1 MENEETEFQTVKVT
15 THDFT
20 VECDN
25 SLESEHG
32 ERSGKRIKEDTI
44 WTKSPLKKLETTL
57 ESEGCRLKYSKKS
70 ENSILNT
77 TSPIETSTQQR
88 TCRDKTLSHNIN
100 SNNKHAHTS
109 TNKPRRKFLLK
120 KSAHANT
127 IEKTN
132 YAKKESNNVK
142 FMNKQCE
149 SSNDESDIEVFNV
162 AKFRENKKNNN
173 RIKNKTILL
182 SSDEETTTVDN
193 SSHKNKFMFENDK
206 FSDIIDDNLKEDI
219 DRLDR
224 DEAERA
230 NIVNFLKDDN
240 DLFNQPNDI
249 YSNIFTNK
257 LDLKK
262 IDKNRNNFTE
272 IKQLNKSNAVEREA
286 DIVNSRKRPRING
299 KLNLTEAKQLL
310 NKKNNTVIT
319 LVTQLE
325 AYDLKK
331 MQKAE
336 EIDQVKKD
344 IATLLARIRELEKDG
359 KSQTAGNDSVTIVDK
374 PTSATHLTPQTTSD
388 SPY

>member
-1 MENEETEFQTVKVT
+1 MSYKLNFTQHQTNTSISQASDSINENSLVYCSDWINSELEISLDDTIDSGISYSTSTPSISHHDLSRSRLNYSSLKTKIKMENEETEFQTVKVT

-149 SSNDESDIEVFNV
+149 S
-162 AKFRENKKNNN
+162 
-173 RIKNKTILL
+173 
-182 SSDEETTTVDN
+182 
-193 SSHKNKFMFENDK
+193 
-206 FSDIIDDNLKEDI
+206 
-219 DRLDR
+219 
-224 DEAERA
+224 
-230 NIVNFLKDDN
+230 
-240 DLFNQPNDI
+240 
-249 YSNIFTNK
+249 
-257 LDLKK
+257 
-262 IDKNRNNFTE
+262 
-272 IKQLNKSNAVEREA
+272 
-286 DIVNSRKRPRING
+286 
-299 KLNLTEAKQLL
+299 
-310 NKKNNTVIT
+310 
-319 LVTQLE
+319 
-325 AYDLKK
+325 
-331 MQKAE
+331 
-336 EIDQVKKD
+336 
-344 IATLLARIRELEKDG
+344 
-359 KSQTAGNDSVTIVDK
+359 
-374 PTSATHLTPQTTSD
+374 
-388 SPY
+388 